1 MRMANP
7 IPQFS
12 YFVKE
17 LKSRHPDLAYIHV
30 VEPRVHGP
38 ETIQDKDIDARES
51 NDFLR
56 EIWGARP
63 YISAG
68 AYTRELALQT
78 AQEKGDLIA
87 FGRYYISNVSDCVS
101 EMLPRALTLTTARP
115 PAPLEGQYPLDAIQP
130 CHVLSGRGCESNW
143 IH

>member
-1 MRMANP
+1 MRMADP

-12 YFVKE
+12 YFVKQ
-17 LKSRHPDLAYIHV
+17 LKTQHPDLAYIHV

-56 EIWGARP
+56 AIWGARP

-68 AYTRELALQT
+68 AYTRELALKT

-87 FGRYYISNVSDCVS
+87 YGRYYISNVSDCAS
-101 EMLPRALTLTTARP
+101 EMLARELTLTTARP
-115 PAPLEGQYPLDAIQP
+115 PAPLEGKYSLHTVQP
-130 CHVLSGRGCESNW
+130 
-143 IH
+143 